1 MMRSYPSRGSRAP
14 SAPPASPLLVI
25 SGVDLDS
32 RDAESRRTCEPPV
45 AGTRREGYPAW
56 PHERSPGG
64 PYGRIL
70 DRSRKIMLLS
80 GDRESE
86 VRYLAEAIGI
96 GNVQFGKS
104 PAEKV
109 AIVEQETQESPT
121 LFVGD
126 GIN

>member
-1 MMRSYPSRGSRAP
+1 
-14 SAPPASPLLVI
+14 
-25 SGVDLDS
+25 
-32 RDAESRRTCEPPV
+32 
-45 AGTRREGYPAW
+45 
-56 PHERSPGG
+56 
-64 PYGRIL
+64 
-70 DRSRKIMLLS
+70 MLLS

-126 GIN
+126 GINDAPAMLVATAGVHPIGGVNAQEIISVIAVANALRVSVTRGPSRTWKAASPNRRR